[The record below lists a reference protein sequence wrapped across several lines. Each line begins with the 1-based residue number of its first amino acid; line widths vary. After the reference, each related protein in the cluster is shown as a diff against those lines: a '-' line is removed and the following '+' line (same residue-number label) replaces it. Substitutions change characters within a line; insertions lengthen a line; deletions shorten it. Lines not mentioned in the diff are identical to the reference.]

1 MQINSIELENF
12 RRYKEEIIEFPTGLI
27 GIVGRNGVGK
37 STLVEALA
45 WCLYGSDAARTKQ
58 DEIKRSQA
66 KEREKCRVIIELTFE
81 SDALKI
87 ERILSG
93 KNFTPSANLYLNG
106 NPNPHVSGTKAVTDY
121 ITHRTKMDYVAFIT
135 SIFARQ
141 KDLDGLTGMTGATRR
156 KTILRLLRID
166 QIEDAIKMIK
176 EDSKQNELQ
185 IQQIEK
191 YVKDVSILEKELQ
204 NMQTQVQIRQ
214 KSITINQKKV
224 NILKKSLE
232 EHEHRFSILEEKYVK
247 HQEINTK
254 IEGLKGLI
262 QGHNQEKITLTKKLD
277 ESLEAKK
284 VLNKLKPK
292 LDKFEKIKKI
302 KVELDSLELKF
313 TEKSSLEDQLK
324 NCKNK
329 ISDMQTKISSF
340 HESIKSYGN
349 LDSKINL
356 MNEELR
362 KLEDDL
368 NNQKQQ
374 QNQIDSKI
382 FEKASRKNELNA
394 ELIEI
399 QELGDKSECPKCKR
413 PLEDTVEKLVGIITQ
428 NIQSI
433 TKEIDSFTKEQE
445 IILKHTDNV
454 GKQITLKKQEREE
467 IENQIQ
473 IKNNLLTKIGEN
485 TKILE
490 SYQDEEKTIQN
501 NLFNFK
507 GINYDKAKHEEIKS
521 EFQKLE
527 KIYQNSIALNEHVKQ
542 IDILNSQVDL
552 VGKDIDTS
560 TKQLHSKNTELTTIN
575 FNETEYQKVKGKKY
589 EANIEHQTN
598 RENLI
603 KEEQELLQVKDQ
615 IQQQENTIKE
625 EKQKQDEIKKIQ
637 STLQE
642 LSTLKKLMIDFKSDL
657 MVRIKPQLAAKTS
670 SLLKQITNGRY
681 TSVDFDDDFTLK
693 INDEGINHNIKR
705 FSGGETD
712 LVNLCLR
719 IAISEELSQRSGGSG
734 TQIIILDEIFG
745 SQDER
750 RKASILQA
758 LHELTSK
765 FRQIL
770 LITHVE
776 DVKDALPYV
785 LNITENPD
793 NTVSIEEEGTLPIPI
808 E

>member
-12 RRYKEEIIEFPTGLI
+12 RRYKEEIIEFPIGLI

-66 KEREKCRVIIELTFE
+66 KEQEKCRVIIELTFD
-81 SDALKI
+81 SNALKI
-87 ERILSG
+87 ERTLSG

-121 ITHRTKMDYVAFIT
+121 IIHRTKMDYIAFIT
-135 SIFARQ
+135 SIYARQ
-141 KDLDGLTGMTGATRR
+141 KDLDGLSGMTGAARK

-191 YVKDVSILEKELQ
+191 YLKNVSELDEELQ
-204 NMQTQVQIRQ
+204 NMQTQEQIKQ

-224 NILKKSLE
+224 SILKKSLE
-232 EHEHRFSILEEKYVK
+232 EYEHEFSILGEKYIK
-247 HQEINTK
+247 HQEIITK

-262 QGHNQEKITLTKKLD
+262 QGHKQEKNTLTKKLD
-277 ESLEAKK
+277 ESLEAEKELK
-284 VLNKLKPK
+284 KLKPK

-302 KVELDSLELKF
+302 KIELDSLELKF
-313 TEKSSLEDQLK
+313 IEKSSLEDQLK
-324 NCKNK
+324 NYKNNISK
-329 ISDMQTKISSF
+329 IQTKISSL
-340 HESIKSYGN
+340 HESIKPYVD

-356 MNEELR
+356 IDEELK
-362 KLEDDL
+362 KLEEDW
-368 NNQKQQ
+368 NNQNQQ
-374 QNQIDSKI
+374 KNQIDSKI
-382 FEKASRKNELNA
+382 FEKTSRKNELNV

-413 PLEDTVEKLVGIITQ
+413 PLENTVEKLVGIITQ
-428 NIQSI
+428 NSKTI
-433 TKEIDSFTKEQE
+433 TEEIASFTKEQK
-445 IILKHTDNV
+445 IILNYTNNIE
-454 GKQITLKKQEREE
+454 KQITLKKQEREE
-467 IENQIQ
+467 IEHQIQ
-473 IKNNLLTKIGEN
+473 IKNNLVVKIEEN
-485 TKILE
+485 INTLE
-490 SYQDEEKTIQN
+490 LYHNDEKTIKN

-507 GINYDKAKHEEIKS
+507 WVNYDKTKHKEVIS

-527 KIYQNSIALNEHVKQ
+527 IISQHSIALNEHVKQ
-542 IDILNSQVDL
+542 IYILNSQISL
-552 VGKDIDTS
+552 VTKNIDAS
-560 TKQLHSKNTELTTIN
+560 TKQLHSKNTESSTIN
-575 FNETEYQKVKGKKY
+575 FNEIQYQKVKEKKY
-589 EANIEHQTN
+589 DVNIEHQIN

-603 KEEQELLQVKDQ
+603 KEKQELLQIQDQ
-615 IQQQENTIKE
+615 IQQQENVINE
-625 EKQKQDEIKKIQ
+625 EKQKHEEIEKIY

-642 LSTLKKLMIDFKSDL
+642 LNILKKLMINFKSNL
-657 MVRIKPQLAAKTS
+657 IIRIKPQLAAKTS

-693 INDEGINHNIKR
+693 INDDGINHDIKR

-734 TQIIILDEIFG
+734 TRIIILDEIFG
-745 SQDER
+745 SQDGG
-750 RKASILQA
+750 RKTNILQA
-758 LHELTSK
+758 LHELTNK

-776 DVKDALPYV
+776 DVKEALPYV
-785 LNITENPD
+785 LNITENSD
-793 NTVSIEEEGTLPIPI
+793 NTVSVEEEGNLPISI

>member
-1 MQINSIELENF
+1 MRINSIELENF

-93 KNFTPSANLYLNG
+93 KNCTPSANLYLNG
-106 NPNPHVSGTKAVTDY
+106 NPNPHVSGTTAVTDY

-135 SIFARQ
+135 SLFARQ
-141 KDLDGLTGMTGATRR
+141 KDLDGLTGMTGSTRR

-191 YVKDVSILEKELQ
+191 YIKDVSTLEEELQ
-204 NMQTQVQIRQ
+204 NMQTQAQIKQ
-214 KSITINQKKV
+214 KSITINQEKV
-224 NILKKSLE
+224 STLKKSLE
-232 EHEHRFSILEEKYVK
+232 EHEHRFTILEEKYTK

-262 QGHNQEKITLTKKLD
+262 QGRKQEKITLTKKLD
-277 ESLEAKK
+277 ESLEAQK

-292 LDKFEKIKKI
+292 LDKFKKI
-302 KVELDSLELKF
+302 SKTKTELDSLKLKF
-313 TEKSSLEDQLK
+313 TEKSSLETQLE

-329 ISDMQTKISSF
+329 ISDIQIKISEF
-340 HESIKSYGN
+340 HESIKPHGD

-362 KLEDDL
+362 KLEDEWD
-368 NNQKQQ
+368 NQNQQ
-374 QNQIDSKI
+374 KNQIDSKI
-382 FEKASRKNELNA
+382 FEKTSRKNELNA

-413 PLEDTVEKLVGIITQ
+413 PLGDTVEKLVGIITQ

-433 TKEIDSFTKEQE
+433 TNEIGSFTKEQKT
-445 IILKHTDNV
+445 ILKHTDSIE
-454 GKQITLKKQEREE
+454 KQITLKKQEKEG
-467 IENQIQ
+467 IEHQNQ
-473 IKNNLLTKIGEN
+473 IKNNLLTKIEEN
-485 TKILE
+485 TKVLK
-490 SYQDEEKTIQN
+490 SCQNEEKTIQD

-507 GINYDKAKHEEIKS
+507 EVNYNKTKHDEIIS

-542 IDILNSQVDL
+542 IDKLNSQIDSVD
-552 VGKDIDTS
+552 KNIDMS
-560 TKQLHSKNTELTTIN
+560 TKQLHSKNTELFTIS
-575 FNETEYQKVKGKKY
+575 FDETEYQKVKNKKH
-589 EANIEHQTN
+589 EANIEHQTH
-598 RENLI
+598 REDLI
-603 KEEQELLQVKDQ
+603 KEEQELLQIQNQ
-615 IQQQENTIKE
+615 IQQQENMIKE
-625 EKQKQDEIKKIQ
+625 EKQKQEEIKKIY

-642 LSTLKKLMIDFKSDL
+642 LTTLKKLMIDFKSDL
-657 MVRIKPQLAAKTS
+657 MIRIKPQLAAKTS
-670 SLLKQITNGRY
+670 SLLKQITNSRY

-693 INDEGINHNIKR
+693 INDDGINHNIKR

-745 SQDER
+745 SQDEG

-758 LHELTSK
+758 LHELTTK

-793 NTVSIEEEGTLPIPI
+793 NTVSVEEEGNLPLSH
-808 E
+808 